1 MSDLDF
7 IGAGE
12 GLGTKFVTLR
22 VKRIDADK
30 LRQKLGGMTAQAIPV
45 VLPLIEQAPEAALR
59 AAMPFATQK
68 ALTDYGVEL
77 EYQISDAPPRPG
89 EVAPSKFGAG
99 LVTGCGLMAAALWA
113 WARVK

>member
-1 MSDLDF
+1 MSELDF

-12 GLGTKFVTLR
+12 ALGTKFVTLR
-22 VKRIDADK
+22 VKRIDTDK
-30 LRQKLGGMTAQAIPV
+30 LRQKLGGMTGQAIPV

-89 EVAPSKFGAG
+89 EVPPTKFGAG
-99 LVTGCGLMAAALWA
+99 LLTGCLATVAAMWA
-113 WARVK
+113 WMRSK